1 MPRIHFSASIE
12 VVSGSNIAKA
22 KMRSEMRALLETTPE
37 DIITAASAKICQ
49 HLSNAQDLLHGVKTI
64 ALYAASGREISLSGL
79 HDLLPGMQLAYP
91 LCLPHCQ
98 LSFHLVTRP
107 EQLTPG
113 MSGIPEPDPL
123 KHEAVNLADI
133 DLILCP
139 GLAFGMD
146 GSRLGQGGGY
156 YDRSLE
162 HFTGTTCG
170 VTMAKQI
177 TSSIPHDDHDVH
189 MHYLASET
197 GILTAKSPQ
206 E

>member
-1 MPRIHFSASIE
+1 
-12 VVSGSNIAKA
+12 
-22 KMRSEMRALLETTPE
+22 MRSEMRAFLEATPP
-37 DIITAASAKICQ
+37 DIITAASARICKHLTHSQ
-49 HLSNAQDLLHGVKTI
+49 HLLLDVKTI
-64 ALYAASGREISLSGL
+64 ALYAAAGSEISLSGL
-79 HDLLPGMQLAYP
+79 HDLLPSIQLAYP

-107 EQLTPG
+107 EQLTPS

-123 KHEAVNLADI
+123 KHEAVSLADI

-156 YDRSLE
+156 YDRALE

-177 TSSIPHDDHDVH
+177 APWIPHGDHDIH
-189 MHYLASET
+189 MDYLASET
-197 GILTAKSPQ
+197 GILATKSLR

>member
-1 MPRIHFSASIE
+1 VPRNDFSASIQ
-12 VVSGSNIAKA
+12 VVSETITAKA
-22 KMRSEMRALLETTPE
+22 KLRSEMRAFLKTSSE
-37 DIITAASAKICQ
+37 DIINTASAKICR
-49 HLSNAQDLLHGVKTI
+49 HIASSQDLLHGVKTI
-64 ALYAASGREISLSGL
+64 ALFAANGAEISLSGL
-79 HDLLPGMQLAYP
+79 HDLLPGMQLCYP

-98 LSFHLVTRP
+98 LSFHLVSRT

-113 MSGIPEPDPL
+113 MSGIPEPDPI
-123 KHEAVNLADI
+123 KHEAISLADI

-156 YDRSLE
+156 YDRALE
-162 HFTGTTCG
+162 HFTGTACG
-170 VTMAKQI
+170 VIMATQI
-177 TSSIPHDDHDVH
+177 APTIPHDNHDVQ

-197 GILTAKSPQ
+197 GILATRSPR